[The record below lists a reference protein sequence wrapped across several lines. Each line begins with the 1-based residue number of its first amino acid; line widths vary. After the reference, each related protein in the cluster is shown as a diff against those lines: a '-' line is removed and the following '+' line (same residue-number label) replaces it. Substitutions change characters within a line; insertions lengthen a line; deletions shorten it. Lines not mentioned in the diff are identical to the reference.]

1 MTSPEEI
8 LPPDLLETLRG
19 RAARYDRDNSFFAE
33 DLEDLRSAGYLALFT
48 PVEQG
53 GYGLDIPAVVKCQRR
68 LASAAPATAL
78 AVNMHL
84 VWCGVAHLL
93 ARGGDDSLSFVL
105 EEAAQGELFAFGIS
119 EPGNPAVLFDSKTAA
134 VPQDGG
140 GYAFTGRK
148 IFTSLSPAWTRLGI
162 FGKDSSSEEEPRLVF
177 GFADRSTAGISALDD
192 WNTMGMRASQSRT
205 TLLEEAVVPAARIVR
220 HTPVGPHADAFVFG
234 IFSLFETLLSAVY
247 AGLAGRALDLAAEA
261 AGKRHVQ
268 GEPASRDPHTRWRV
282 ADAAIRLDGAILQLD
297 AVARDLESGTDHGPF
312 WFPRLSGLK
321 LRTTDTAR
329 GIVETAMQVAGGA
342 GYFRGS
348 EIERL
353 YRDVL
358 AGMFHPSSE
367 DSAHDSMARAVLG
380 PVDGQ

>member
-1 MTSPEEI
+1 M
-8 LPPDLLETLRG
+8 
-19 RAARYDRDNSFFAE
+19 
-33 DLEDLRSAGYLALFT
+33 
-48 PVEQG
+48 
-53 GYGLDIPAVVKCQRR
+53 
-68 LASAAPATAL
+68 
-78 AVNMHL
+78 
-84 VWCGVAHLL
+84 
-93 ARGGDDSLSFVL
+93 
-105 EEAAQGELFAFGIS
+105 
-119 EPGNPAVLFDSKTAA
+119 
-134 VPQDGG
+134 
-140 GYAFTGRK
+140 
-148 IFTSLSPAWTRLGI
+148 
-162 FGKDSSSEEEPRLVF
+162 
-177 GFADRSTAGISALDD
+177 
-192 WNTMGMRASQSRT
+192 
-205 TLLEEAVVPAARIVR
+205 
-220 HTPVGPHADAFVFG
+220 
-234 IFSLFETLLSAVY
+234 
-247 AGLAGRALDLAAEA
+247 
-261 AGKRHVQ
+261 
-268 GEPASRDPHTRWRV
+268 

>member
-8 LPPDLLETLRG
+8 LTPELLERLRG
-19 RAARYDRDNSFFAE
+19 RAAQYDEDNAFFTE

-48 PVEQG
+48 PNENG
-53 GYGLDIPAVVKCQRR
+53 GSGLDIPAVVKCQRR
-68 LASAAPATAL
+68 LAAAAPATAL

-93 ARGGDDSLSFVL
+93 SLRGDNSLSFVL
-105 EEAAQGELFAFGIS
+105 DEAARGELFAFGIS
-119 EPGNPAVLFDSKTAA
+119 EPGNPAVLFDSKTEAL
-134 VPQDGG
+134 PQDGG

-162 FGKDSSSEEEPRLVF
+162 FGKDSSGAEEPQLVF
-177 GFADRSTAGISALDD
+177 GFADRSTAGITTLDD

-205 TLLEEAVVPAARIVR
+205 TMLDSAFVPAGRIVR

-247 AGLAGRALDLAAEA
+247 AGIAERALDLAAA
-261 AGKRHVQ
+261 AAEKRSTQ
-268 GEPASRDPHTRWRV
+268 GQPASQDPHTRWRV
-282 ADAAIRLDGAILQLD
+282 ADAAIRLDGVVLQLD
-297 AVARDLESGTDHGPF
+297 AVARDLEAGTDHGAF

-321 LRTTDTAR
+321 LRTTDAAR

-342 GYFRGS
+342 GYFRGQ
-348 EIERL
+348 ELERL

-367 DSAHDSMARAVLG
+367 DSAHDSMAKAVLG
-380 PVDGQ
+380 PVAEP